1 MSHYLQ
7 WQDIEKQQLSIF
19 IRDLSDSLQINLKHL
34 IEDSLKETKPIK
46 TSTKPLKK
54 KILLFKN
61 KQN

>member
-1 MSHYLQ
+1 MSQYLQ